1 MASSLKIMGARSQ
14 NSTSYLAARHR
25 LVALDS
31 LTLLPVVAEW
41 NYEGETVSAINSAF
55 TDIHPE
61 KKLYAR
67 AAGYMGRVPLNPA
80 NIDGNLF
87 AAVARKNDGTVT
99 SWGLD
104 SCGGVPPVSTRN
116 HDVISFAGFNQ
127 ALCALND
134 EGQVFDWGFETG
146 EGGQLAIPDDI
157 AALRDIMSIRGAKN
171 AMVALRATG
180 EVVAWGSET
189 PAAIVPAEIAA
200 LTDIVDIVSSDDA
213 FVARRATGHIVAWG
227 SGEYGGS
234 LSAEIALLTDIV
246 DVQST
251 FSAFAARREN
261 GQVVAWGNN
270 AQGGHVSAMVA
281 ELSDIKDITGSVD
294 TFVARRATGHVIA
307 WGVNAEFS
315 AEIALLDDVVDAQMT
330 DGAVILLRANGQVAA
345 WGNSASGAAVP
356 STLSDVIALT
366 CSTNSVA
373 ALKSD
378 GRVVGWGQYS
388 TEGLLSQLQDIS
400 AVYANRDS
408 FFAIN
413 AGSELVVWGN
423 KGSGGNMADIPTDL
437 QGNISYYAPVNN
449 LKVMGARSSHVTM
462 KRLVA
467 LDNEILVP
475 VEAKWRYADEDSV
488 FTGKYFTDT
497 RWAKRLEVSI
507 NNSDPIVLN
516 ALNVTCQQLAYSA
529 INNDGKA
536 VGWGYDDSAGFNP
549 TDIRNHHVLEIGPN
563 SYTPCA
569 RNADGQLF
577 VWYGK
582 FKCIIPADIATLTD
596 VVKIIGSGETFVA
609 LRANG
614 SVVMW
619 GNAAYTVP
627 PITLPHEIAA
637 LTDIVEIYASATETY
652 AALRATGQ
660 VVAWGSKGSNSSSLP
675 ADIAAMTD
683 IVSVS
688 EGGTD
693 CFVAL
698 RSNHS
703 IVQWGKTDNNMA
715 LPDDIAVL
723 TDIVEVRSWGWLG
736 GCNVAFRATGHIV
749 AWGDPRYGGVLP
761 ENIAAFTDIVDVQS
775 SGTQLAALRSDAT
788 IVLWGDAENPR
799 RLVVPEGLSDVVAL
813 AGTAYAFAALKSDG
827 TVVRWGSDLVNVADI
842 TFIESKLSNICAV
855 YGNPYT
861 TGFCILK
868 NDHSVLA
875 WGGLPTSPV
884 SVWDV
889 PAELQGNISYE
900 ASDK

>member
-127 ALCALND
+127 ALCALNT

-157 AALRDIMSIRGAKN
+157 AALRDIVSIRGAKN
-171 AMVALRATG
+171 AMVALRGTG
-180 EVVAWGSET
+180 QVVAWGSET

-261 GQVVAWGNN
+261 GQVVAWGNS
-270 AQGGHVSAMVA
+270 AQGGQVSAMVA
-281 ELSDIKDITGSVD
+281 ELSDIKDIAGTVD
-294 TFVARRATGHVIA
+294 TFVARRATGHVVA
-307 WGVNAEFS
+307 WGVNAELS
-315 AEIALLDDVVDAQMT
+315 AEIALLDDIVDVQMT
-330 DGAVILLRANGQVAA
+330 DGAVILLRANGHVVA
-345 WGNSASGAAVP
+345 WGDVASGAALP
-356 STLSDVIALT
+356 TALSDVVALT
-366 CSTNSVA
+366 TSTNSVA

-378 GRVVGWGQYS
+378 GRVVGWGKYS
-388 TEGLLSQLQDIS
+388 TEGLLLELQNIA

-413 AGSELVVWGN
+413 ADSELVVWGN
-423 KGSGGNMADIPTDL
+423 KGSGGNMADVPKDL
-437 QGNISYYAPVNN
+437 QGNISYTTPIDQ
-449 LKVMGARSSHVTM
+449 LKVKGARSNHMVM

-467 LDNEILVP
+467 LDPETLLP
-475 VEAKWRYADEDSV
+475 VEANWRYVGEDSV

-497 RWAKRLEVSI
+497 GWAKRLEI
-507 NNSDPIVLN
+507 KIDNSAPVILN
-516 ALNVTCQQLAYSA
+516 ALNVACQQWSYSA
-529 INNDGKA
+529 IKKDGKVVA
-536 VGWGYDDSAGFNP
+536 WGTDDSGGYTP
-549 TDIRNHHVLEIGPN
+549 TDVRNKNVLEIGSN
-563 SYTPCA
+563 SFAPCA
-569 RNADGQLF
+569 RNASGQLF
-577 VWYGK
+577 AWFGQNKYV
-582 FKCIIPADIATLTD
+582 IPASIAALTD
-596 VVKIIGSGETFVA
+596 VVKIIGSGNTFTA

-614 SVVMW
+614 SVVTW
-619 GNAAYTVP
+619 NKSDTLLP
-627 PITLPHEIAA
+627 PFTLPPDIAA
-637 LTDIVEIYASATETY
+637 LSDIVDIYTSSFGSY
-652 AALRATGQ
+652 AALRTTRQ
-660 VVAWGSKGSNSSSLP
+660 VVAWGENGYKS
-675 ADIAAMTD
+675 T
-683 IVSVS
+683 SV
-688 EGGTD
+688 
-693 CFVAL
+693 
-698 RSNHS
+698 
-703 IVQWGKTDNNMA
+703 
-715 LPDDIAVL
+715 PDDIAVL
-723 TDIVEVRSWGWLG
+723 TDIVSVSEGGNDIFIAMRSNHSIVQWGETAGHMALPDDIAALTDIVEVRNWAWG
-736 GCNVAFRATGHIV
+736 GCKDNVAFRSTGHIV
-749 AWGDPRYGGVLP
+749 YWGNGSVLP
-761 ENIAAFTDIVDVQS
+761 ADIAALTDIVDVQS
-775 SGTQLAALRSDAT
+775 NGTVLGALRSDGT
-788 IVLWGDAENPR
+788 VVLWGNTVNPKD
-799 RLVVPEGLSDVVAL
+799 LVVPEGLSDVVIL
-813 AGTAYAFAALKSDG
+813 ASSCGAFAALRSDG
-827 TVVRWGSDLVNVADI
+827 TVVRWGNDLVGFDDI
-842 TFIESKLSNICAV
+842 RFIEPQLNNICAV
-855 YGNPYT
+855 YGSPYDPT
-861 TGFCILK
+861 FCVLK

-875 WGGLPTSPV
+875 WGGSRGMRYQ
-884 SVWDV
+884 VWDV
-889 PAELQGNISYE
+889 PADLQGNISYE
-900 ASDK
+900 VSDK